1 MSESCNMSENV
12 RDYLKKKLLE
22 CQSKLKKSK
31 KKRKIILI
39 TGTVIIVLSITT
51 SVLVASLALPVIAV
65 TMLSISSGI
74 LTGLSVKFNFQ
85 HKKREISL
93 LIDKLNK
100 IQLKLDYVL
109 SCDDNLTIV
118 EYQQIIQ
125 DFNVC

>member
-1 MSESCNMSENV
+1 M
-12 RDYLKKKLLE
+12 
-22 CQSKLKKSK
+22 
-31 KKRKIILI
+31 
-39 TGTVIIVLSITT
+39 
-51 SVLVASLALPVIAV
+51 ASLALPVIAV